1 MISNV
6 VGRLL
11 CSKTVV
17 TVWCGWILSLL
28 FQTICLLWTTCS
40 HCCPQRN
47 EFSPSGVSGQQ
58 RERGSKRK
66 AMIEL
71 IFYIYINLYFSD
83 SGGVTI
89 HFDLS
94 LQGQESIKF
103 KNSFHHLWLLILFGI
118 FFEKK
123 VGQSDNN
130 SLRNI
135 SRAQQKTPAFRFSS
149 IGNTACHLTYIQC
162 WGLQTLA
169 VSQFRVCIPWRSIW
183 RPITSLCHAKAVP
196 NWRLLP
202 MQPTNAPSFPSF
214 LRMHGYYPLVA
225 SHIPRFSARAKKE
238 DRKRENGDIA
248 WCRSSPS
255 RAWVAEIMT

>member
-123 VGQSDNN
+123 G
-130 SLRNI
+130 
-135 SRAQQKTPAFRFSS
+135 
-149 IGNTACHLTYIQC
+149 
-162 WGLQTLA
+162 
-169 VSQFRVCIPWRSIW
+169 
-183 RPITSLCHAKAVP
+183 RPIWQQQLEKHFKSSTKNTSFQIQQYRKYCLSSNIYTVLGTPDTGCVSVQGLHSLEEHLKANYVTMPRKGCPKLKAPP
-196 NWRLLP
+196 NAAHKCSFFSLLFEDARLLP
-202 MQPTNAPSFPSF
+202 FRGLT
-214 LRMHGYYPLVA
+214 YPKILC
-225 SHIPRFSARAKKE
+225 AREKGRQEK
-238 DRKRENGDIA
+238 RKWRH
-248 WCRSSPS
+248 R
-255 RAWVAEIMT
+255 VV